1 MPPTTDQPARS
12 ANPSG
17 RTPDA
22 ETPAGTAKGT
32 THPPPGPGHPQDTVW
47 ADSDLETLHQDGQKA
62 EKVRRMFAS
71 IARSYDLN
79 NRVHSLWRDQ
89 AWRRFAVRQAEVRQG
104 DTVADIA
111 CGTGDLTEAFA
122 RTPAGAVIGIDFT
135 HEMLQLAEVK
145 KDRRGEGVRSKIT
158 YIRGD
163 AQQLPLADA
172 SCDVVSIAF
181 GIRNVQEPER
191 ALAEFFRVLKPG
203 GRLVI
208 LEFDRPRV
216 PPVRWM
222 NDFYAGWLMPRT
234 ATLISRDRSG
244 AYRYLPKSVGSFM
257 SRNELLE
264 AIGRAGFANVHA
276 RSLTLGMVA
285 CYRAV
290 RSA

>member
-1 MPPTTDQPARS
+1 MPPTTDESARS
-12 ANPSG
+12 TNPSPPSG
-17 RTPDA
+17 GA
-22 ETPAGTAKGT
+22 ETAKGT
-32 THPPPGPGHPQDTVW
+32 TPPPSGPGNPEGAVWSDT
-47 ADSDLETLHQDGQKA
+47 DLETLHQDGQKA

-89 AWRRFAVRQAEVRQG
+89 AWRRFAVRQAEVREG

-122 RTPAGAVIGIDFT
+122 RTPAAAVIGIDFT
-135 HEMLQLAEVK
+135 HEMLQLADVK
-145 KDRRGEGVRSKIT
+145 KARRDPSMASKIT
-158 YIRGD
+158 YARGD
-163 AQQLPLADA
+163 AQRLPLADA

-208 LEFDRPRV
+208 LEFDRPRLA
-216 PPVRWM
+216 PVRWI

-257 SRNELLE
+257 SRDELLS
-264 AIGRAGFANVHA
+264 AIGRTGFEDA
-276 RSLTLGMVA
+276 RARGLTLGIVA
-285 CYRAV
+285 CYRAL
-290 RSA
+290 RPA

>member
-1 MPPTTDQPARS
+1 MPPTTDESARS
-12 ANPSG
+12 TNPPPPSG
-17 RTPDA
+17 GA
-22 ETPAGTAKGT
+22 ETAKGT
-32 THPPPGPGHPQDTVW
+32 TPPPSGPGNRADTVW
-47 ADSDLETLHQDGQKA
+47 SDTDLETLHQDDQKA

-89 AWRRFAVRQAEVRQG
+89 AWRRFAVRQAEVREG

-122 RTPAGAVIGIDFT
+122 RTPAAAVIGIDFT
-135 HEMLQLAEVK
+135 HEMLQLAGVK
-145 KDRRGEGVRSKIT
+145 KERRDPSLASKIT

-163 AQQLPLADA
+163 AQHLPLADA

-203 GRLVI
+203 GRLII
-208 LEFDRPRV
+208 LEFDRPRFA
-216 PPVRWM
+216 PVRWG

-257 SRNELLE
+257 SRDELLS
-264 AIGRAGFANVHA
+264 AIGRTGFEDA
-276 RSLTLGMVA
+276 RARGLTLGIVA
-285 CYRAV
+285 CYRAL
-290 RSA
+290 RPA

>member
-1 MPPTTDQPARS
+1 MPPTTDESARS
-12 ANPSG
+12 TNPPPPSG
-17 RTPDA
+17 GA
-22 ETPAGTAKGT
+22 ETSKGT
-32 THPPPGPGHPQDTVW
+32 TPLPAGPGNPADTVW
-47 ADSDLETLHQDGQKA
+47 SDSDLDTLHQDEQKA

-89 AWRRFAVRQAEVRQG
+89 AWRRFAVRQAQVREG

-122 RTPAGAVIGIDFT
+122 RSPAKAVIGIDFT

-181 GIRNVQEPER
+181 GIRNVQEPHR

-203 GRLVI
+203 GRLII
-208 LEFDRPRV
+208 LEFDRPRF

-257 SRNELLE
+257 SRDELLG
-264 AIGRAGFANVHA
+264 AIGRAGFEDSRA
-276 RSLTLGMVA
+276 RSLTLGIVA
-285 CYRAV
+285 CYRAR

>member
-1 MPPTTDQPARS
+1 MPPTTDDSARPTS
-12 ANPSG
+12 PPPPPSG
-17 RTPDA
+17 A
-22 ETPAGTAKGT
+22 ETAKGT
-32 THPPPGPGHPQDTVW
+32 TPPPAGPGNPADTVW
-47 ADSDLETLHQDGQKA
+47 ADSDLDTLHQDEQKA

-89 AWRRFAVRQAEVRQG
+89 AWRRFAVRQAQVREG

-122 RTPAGAVIGIDFT
+122 RTPSEAVLGIDFT
-135 HEMLQLAEVK
+135 HEMLQLAGVK

-158 YIRGD
+158 YARGD
-163 AQQLPLADA
+163 AQRLPLADA

-181 GIRNVQEPER
+181 GIRNVQEPRR

-208 LEFDRPRV
+208 LEFDRPRF

-257 SRNELLE
+257 SRDELLG
-264 AIGRAGFANVHA
+264 AIGEAGFVDARA
-276 RSLTLGMVA
+276 RSLTLGIVA
-285 CYRAV
+285 CYRAL
-290 RSA
+290 RPG